1 MNKQEQL
8 MKQIIDRANELGL
21 NYSDVAERCDVN
33 VSTVSRNFKGQKL
46 PSLESIIKYANGL
59 GFKIVLG

>member
-1 MNKQEQL
+1 MKQQQL

-33 VSTVSRNFKGQKL
+33 VSTVSRNFKEETI
-46 PSLESIIKYANGL
+46 PSSDTILKYISGL
-59 GFKIVLG
+59 NFKITIG

>member
-1 MNKQEQL
+1 MKQQQL
-8 MKQIIDRANELGL
+8 MQQIIDRANELGY

-46 PSLESIIKYANGL
+46 PSLESIVKYANGL
-59 GFKIVLG
+59 NFKIVLG

>member
-1 MNKQEQL
+1 MKQQQL
-8 MKQIIDRANELGL
+8 MQQIIDRANELGY

-46 PSLESIIKYANGL
+46 PSLESIVKYANGL
-59 GFKIVLG
+59 DFQIVLG

>member
-1 MNKQEQL
+1 MKQQQL
-8 MKQIIDRANELGL
+8 MQQIIDRANELGL

-46 PSLESIIKYANGL
+46 PSLESIVKYANGL
-59 GFKIVLG
+59 NFKIVLG